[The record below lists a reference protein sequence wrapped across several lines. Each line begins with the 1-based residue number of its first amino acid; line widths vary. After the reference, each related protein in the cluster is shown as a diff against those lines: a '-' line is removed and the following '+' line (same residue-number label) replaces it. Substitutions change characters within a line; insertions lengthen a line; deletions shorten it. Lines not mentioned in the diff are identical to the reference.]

1 VFDEG
6 LNRIESEHLIKTRK
20 NETVGYDSRFIEV
33 NYHSSELKKIPAKN
47 KRESLYIMIML
58 PFLLIAIYYLISFI
72 KQLSITQ
79 LDFALSNCEQ

>member
-6 LNRIESEHLIKTRK
+6 LNRIETEHKIMTIKDGPVMDLGVK
-20 NETVGYDSRFIEV
+20 EV
-33 NYHSSELKKIPAKN
+33 NYLSSELKEIPAKN
-47 KRESLYIMIML
+47 KKQWLFIMIIL
-58 PFLLIAIYYLISFI
+58 PLLLIAIDYLISFV